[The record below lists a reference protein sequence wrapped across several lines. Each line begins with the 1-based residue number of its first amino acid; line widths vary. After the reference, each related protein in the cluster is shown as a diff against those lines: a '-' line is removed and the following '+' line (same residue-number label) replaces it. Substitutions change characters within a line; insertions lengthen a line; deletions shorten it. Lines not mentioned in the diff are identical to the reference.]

1 MSVTILIADD
11 EERWRRIVGDFLRN
25 EGYRVLEA
33 ADGQQVMELMRSEEK
48 IDLVVLDIMMPVM
61 DGWQVC
67 REIREVSSKPIIMI
81 TAALYALVQLKNEHV
96 L

>member
-48 IDLVVLDIMMPVM
+48 IDLVVLDIMMPPDPQNVRRPG
-61 DGWQVC
+61 DDRHRAG
-67 REIREVSSKPIIMI
+67 RRGRRAGRLS
-81 TAALYALVQLKNEHV
+81 LRGG
-96 L
+96 